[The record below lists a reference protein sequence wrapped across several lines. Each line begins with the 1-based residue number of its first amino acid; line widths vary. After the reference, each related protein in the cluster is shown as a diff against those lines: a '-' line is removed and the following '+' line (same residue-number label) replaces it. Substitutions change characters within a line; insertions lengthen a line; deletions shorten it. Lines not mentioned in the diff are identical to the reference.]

1 MNIHQRLQK
10 RIPQNVTCGPLP
22 SPKKLYQQLQD
33 RIAVPHF
40 RWSGSIPDIK
50 SLFRMIVGFSPAIAS
65 CGLNPGGNSLH
76 AHKLKRAGSGQRQPW
91 RLAAAVSRRNNR

>member
-33 RIAVPHF
+33 CIAVPHF
-40 RWSGSIPDIK
+40 RWNGSIPDIK
-50 SLFRMIVGFSPAIAS
+50 SLFRMIVGFSP
-65 CGLNPGGNSLH
+65 GHRFVRTQPG
-76 AHKLKRAGSGQRQPW
+76 RQLTA
-91 RLAAAVSRRNNR
+91 RT